1 MLDLIIK
8 NGSCYIN
15 KDLKDQ
21 DIGIKDGKITKI
33 GKIDTESKETID
45 AKGLIVLPG
54 CIDTQTHF
62 REPGSTDTEDLH
74 SGSRA
79 AVAGGITAVFEMP
92 NTNPPTS
99 TKKEFQKKLDLAKER
114 MYCNY
119 AFYFGATAD
128 NADDLADL
136 KNLEGCCGIKL
147 FAGSSTGNL
156 LVAEEKD
163 IEIVFQNSSK
173 VVAVHSEDEEI
184 LNKNKKLIKDG
195 DVHTH
200 PVWRS
205 EESAISST
213 RRIVRIAEKYKK
225 KAHILHVT
233 TKQEIDFLS
242 QHKGNIT
249 FEITPQHLT
258 IYAPDCYDK
267 LGTYAQMNPPIREKS
282 HYDRLW
288 YGVKNNFNDTIGSD
302 HAPHLKVNKEKEY
315 PNSPSGMPGVQT
327 LMPVMLNHVN
337 DGKLSLNQLVNLVCE
352 NPVKIFG
359 IKNKGFIKE
368 NFDADF
374 TIIDLSKKI
383 TIKNENIESKCGW
396 SPFNNMEFKGAP
408 VYTIVGGS
416 IKMNNGKIIG
426 KAQGKPLNFLS

>member
-8 NGSCYIN
+8 NGECYIN
-15 KDLKDQ
+15 GKLEYKD
-21 DIGIKDGKITKI
+21 IAVKDGKILKI
-33 GKIDTESKETID
+33 GENLGDTKEIYD
-45 AKGLIVLPG
+45 AKEQLVLPG

-79 AVAGGITAVFEMP
+79 AIAGGITAVFEMP

-99 TKKEFQKKLDLAKER
+99 NIKEFQRKLDLAKNR

-128 NADDLADL
+128 NVNQLAKLND
-136 KNLEGCCGIKL
+136 LEGCCGIKL

-156 LVAEEKD
+156 LVADEKD
-163 IEIVFQNSSK
+163 IDKVFQNSSK

-184 LNKNKKLIKDG
+184 LNKNKKLIKNG
-195 DVHTH
+195 DVHSH

-205 EESAISST
+205 EEAAMSST
-213 RRIVRIAEKYKK
+213 RRIVRIAERYNK
-225 KAHILHVT
+225 KAHVLHIS

-267 LGTYAQMNPPIREKS
+267 LGTYAQMNPPLRDKS
-282 HYDRLW
+282 HYDRFW
-288 YGVKNNFNDTIGSD
+288 YAVKNNLNDTIGSD
-302 HAPHLKVNKEKEY
+302 HAPHLKVNKDKEY

-327 LMPVMLNHVN
+327 LLPVMLHHVN
-337 DGKLSLNQLVNLVCE
+337 DGKLSLKQLINLVCE
-352 NPVKIFG
+352 NPIKIFG
-359 IKNKGFIKE
+359 IKNKGFIKKGY
-368 NFDADF
+368 DADF
-374 TIIDLSKKI
+374 TIVDMNKDIKI
-383 TIKNENIESKCGW
+383 QNINIESKCGW
-396 SPFNNMEFKGAP
+396 SPFDGFTFKGSP
-408 VYTIVGGS
+408 VATI
-416 IKMNNGKIIG
+416 INGKIKMLNG
-426 KAQGKPLNFLS
+426 KILGNPEGLPLDFN

>member
-8 NGSCYIN
+8 NGSCYID
-15 KDLKDQ
+15 KDLKNQ
-21 DIGIKDGKITKI
+21 DIGIKDNKIVEI
-33 GKIDTESKETID
+33 GKISNKASEVVD
-45 AKGLIVLPG
+45 AAGLTVLPG
-54 CIDTQTHF
+54 CIDTQVHF
-62 REPGSTDTEDLH
+62 REPGSTDAEDLH

-79 AVAGGITAVFEMP
+79 AIVGGITSVFEMP

-99 TKKEFQKKLDLAKER
+99 NKIEFRKKLGLAKNR
-114 MYCNY
+114 MFCNY
-119 AFYFGATAD
+119 AFYFGATPD
-128 NADDLADL
+128 NASELADL

-156 LVAEEKD
+156 LVQHEAD
-163 IEIVFQNSSK
+163 IEKVFQSSSK
-173 VVAVHSEDEEI
+173 VVSVHSEDEEI
-184 LNKNKKLIKDG
+184 LNMRKKMIKEG
-195 DVHTH
+195 DVLTH
-200 PVWRS
+200 PLWRN
-205 EESAISST
+205 EECAISST
-213 RRIVRIAEKYKK
+213 RRIVRIAERYKK

-258 IYAPDCYDK
+258 IFAPDCYEK
-267 LGTYAQMNPPIREKS
+267 LGTYAQMNPPLRDKS

-288 YGVKNNFNDTIGSD
+288 YGVRNNFLDIIGSD
-302 HAPHLKVNKEKEY
+302 HAPHLKANKEKNY

-337 DGKLSLNQLVNLVCE
+337 NEKLSLKQLMDFVCE

-368 NFDADF
+368 GFDADF
-374 TIIDLSKKI
+374 TIVDMNKKI
-383 TIKNENIESKCGW
+383 LIKNQNIESKCGW
-396 SPFNNMEFKGAP
+396 SPFDNFEFKGTP
-408 VYTIVGGS
+408 VLTIVGGQ
-416 IKMNNGKIIG
+416 IKMRDGQILG
-426 KAQGKPLNFLS
+426 EPDGKPLFF

>member
-8 NGSCYIN
+8 NGKCYIDGGL
-15 KDLKDQ
+15 KDLDVAV
-21 DIGIKDGKITKI
+21 KDGKIHKI
-33 GKIDTESKETID
+33 GQVSEEAKDIID
-45 AKGLIVLPG
+45 AEGLNVLPG

-62 REPGSTDTEDLH
+62 REPGSTDTEDLN

-99 TKKEFQKKLDLAKER
+99 TKKEFQKKLDLAKNR

-128 NADDLADL
+128 NADELADL

-156 LVAEEKD
+156 LVADEKD
-163 IEIVFQNSSK
+163 IEKVFKNSSK
-173 VVAVHSEDEEI
+173 IVAVHSEDEEI
-184 LNKNKKLIKDG
+184 LNQNKKLIKNR

-200 PVWRS
+200 PIWRS
-205 EESAISST
+205 EECAISST
-213 RRIVRIAEKYKK
+213 RRIVKIAQRYKK

-267 LGTYAQMNPPIREKS
+267 LGTYAQMNPPIRDKS

-302 HAPHLKVNKEKEY
+302 HAPHLKKNKEKEY

-327 LMPVMLNHVN
+327 LIPVMLNHVN
-337 DGKLSLNQLVNLVCE
+337 DGKLLLNQLINLVCE

-359 IKNKGFIKE
+359 IKNKGFIKKGYA
-368 NFDADF
+368 ADF
-374 TIIDLSKKI
+374 TIVDMDK
-383 TIKNENIESKCGW
+383 TTEIKNENMESKCGW
-396 SPFNNMEFKGAP
+396 SPFHGFKFKGTP
-408 VYTIVGGS
+408 VFTIINGKV
-416 IKMNNGKIIG
+416 KMKNGKIIG
-426 KAQGKPLNFLS
+426 EPDGNPLEFI

>member
-8 NGSCYIN
+8 NGKCYI
-15 KDLKDQ
+15 DGQLKDVN
-21 DIGIKDGKITKI
+21 ISVKNGKIQKI
-33 GKIDTESKETID
+33 GQITEDAKDTID
-45 AKGLIVLPG
+45 ATGLIVLPG
-54 CIDTQTHF
+54 CMDTQTHF

-79 AVAGGITAVFEMP
+79 AIVGGITSVFEMP

-99 TKKEFQKKLDLAKER
+99 TKKEFQRKLDLAKNR

-128 NADDLADL
+128 NANELADL

-156 LVAEEKD
+156 LVADEKD
-163 IEIVFQNSSK
+163 IEVVFQNSSK
-173 VVAVHSEDEEI
+173 VVAVHSEDEAI
-184 LNKNKKLIKDG
+184 LSINKKLIRKG
-195 DVHTH
+195 DVHSH
-200 PVWRS
+200 PIWRS
-205 EESAISST
+205 DECAISST
-213 RRIVRIAEKYKK
+213 RRIVRIAKRYNK
-225 KAHILHVT
+225 KAHVLHIS
-233 TKQEIDFLS
+233 TKQEIDFLA

-267 LGTYAQMNPPIREKS
+267 LGTYAQMNPPIRDKS

-288 YGVKNNFNDTIGSD
+288 YAVKNNLNDTIGSD
-302 HAPHLKVNKEKEY
+302 HAPHLKVNKDKEY

-327 LMPVMLNHVN
+327 LMPVMLNHIN
-337 DGKLSLNQLVNLVCE
+337 EGKLTLNQLINFVCE

-359 IKNKGFIKE
+359 IRGKGFIRE
-368 NFDADF
+368 GFDADF
-374 TIIDLSKKI
+374 TIVDMKKKI
-383 TIKNENIESKCGW
+383 TIKNKNIESKCGW
-396 SPFNNMEFKGAP
+396 TPFDGVEFKGTP
-408 VYTIVGGS
+408 VSTIIAGK
-416 IKMNNGKIIG
+416 IKMNDGKILG
-426 KAQGKPLNFLS
+426 DPDGTPLKFN

>member
-8 NGSCYIN
+8 NGTCFIDGKLS
-15 KDLKDQ
+15 KR
-21 DIGIKDGKITKI
+21 DIGVTNGKITHVE
-33 GKIDTESKETID
+33 ESITGPTKNTFEAD
-45 AKGLIVLPG
+45 KLIVLPG
-54 CIDTQTHF
+54 CLDTQVHF
-62 REPGSTDTEDLH
+62 REPGSIDTEDLH

-79 AVAGGITAVFEMP
+79 AIVGGITGVFEMP

-99 TKKEFQKKLDLAKER
+99 TKKEFQKKLDLAKNR
-114 MYCNY
+114 MYSNY

-128 NADDLADL
+128 NAEELADL
-136 KNLEGCCGIKL
+136 KSLEGCCGIKL

-156 LVAEEKD
+156 LVADEKD
-163 IEIVFQNSSK
+163 IETVFKNSSK

-195 DVHTH
+195 DVHSH
-200 PVWRS
+200 PIWRS
-205 EESAISST
+205 EECAVSST
-213 RRIVRIAEKYKK
+213 RRIVRIAERYNK
-225 KAHILHVT
+225 KAHVLHIT

-267 LGTYAQMNPPIREKS
+267 LGTYAQMNPPIRDKS
-282 HYDRLW
+282 HFDRLW
-288 YGVKNNFNDTIGSD
+288 YAVKNNYNDTIGSD
-302 HAPHLKVNKEKEY
+302 HAPHLKVNKDKKY

-337 DGKLSLNQLVNLVCE
+337 NGKLSLNQLITLVCE

-359 IKNKGFIKE
+359 IKNKGYIKKD
-368 NFDADF
+368 FDADF
-374 TIIDLSKKI
+374 TIVDMNKTIE
-383 TIKNENIESKCGW
+383 IKNEKIESKCNW
-396 SPFNNMEFKGAP
+396 SPFNGEKFLGTP
-408 VYTIVGGS
+408 VATIINGE
-416 IKMNNGKIIG
+416 IKMKNGEILG
-426 KAQGKPLNFLS
+426 DPTGKPMLF

>member
-8 NGSCYIN
+8 NGQCYIN
-15 KDLKDQ
+15 GKLENKD
-21 DIGIKDGKITKI
+21 IAIKDGKISKI
-33 GKIDTESKETID
+33 GKVSEEAKEVYNAESQT
-45 AKGLIVLPG
+45 VLPG

-99 TKKEFQKKLDLAKER
+99 NIKEFQRKLDLAKNR

-128 NADDLADL
+128 NVNQLAEL
-136 KNLEGCCGIKL
+136 KDLEGCCGIKL

-163 IEIVFQNSSK
+163 IDKVFENCSK

-184 LNKNKKLIKDG
+184 LNINKKLIKNG
-195 DVHTH
+195 DVHSH
-200 PVWRS
+200 PIWRS
-205 EESAISST
+205 EECAMSST
-213 RRIVRIAEKYKK
+213 RRIVRLAKKHNK
-225 KAHILHVT
+225 KAHVLHIT

-267 LGTYAQMNPPIREKS
+267 LGTYAQMNPPLRDKS

-288 YGVKNNFNDTIGSD
+288 YAVKNNINDTIGSD
-302 HAPHLKVNKEKEY
+302 HAPHLKVNKDKEY
-315 PNSPSGMPGVQT
+315 PKSPSGMPGVQT

-337 DGKLSLNQLVNLVCE
+337 EGRLSLNQLINLVCE
-352 NPVKIFG
+352 NPAKIFG
-359 IKNKGFIKE
+359 IQNKGFINE
-368 NFDADF
+368 GYDADF
-374 TIIDLSKKI
+374 TIVDMNKI
-383 TIKNENIESKCGW
+383 IVIKNENMESKCGW
-396 SPFNNMEFKGAP
+396 SPFNGFEFKGTPMA
-408 VYTIVGGS
+408 TIIAGK
-416 IKMNNGKIIG
+416 IKMKEGEILG
-426 KAQGKPLNFLS
+426 EPEGMPLKF

>member
-8 NGSCYIN
+8 NGLCYID
-15 KDLKDQ
+15 KVLKDQ
-21 DIGIKDGKITKI
+21 DIAIKDGKIVKI
-33 GKIDTESKETID
+33 GKIDTKASEVID
-45 AKGLIVLPG
+45 AKGLTVLPG

-79 AVAGGITAVFEMP
+79 AIAGGITSVFEMP

-99 TKKEFQKKLDLAKER
+99 TKTEFQRKLDLAKNR

-128 NADDLADL
+128 NSNELADL
-136 KNLEGCCGIKL
+136 KSLEGCCGIKL

-156 LVAEEKD
+156 LVANEDD
-163 IEIVFQNSSK
+163 IDTVFKNSSK

-184 LNKNKKLIKDG
+184 LNINKKLIKNG
-195 DVHTH
+195 DVHSH
-200 PVWRS
+200 PIWRS
-205 EESAISST
+205 VECAMSST
-213 RRIVRIAEKYKK
+213 RRIVRIAEKYNK
-225 KAHILHVT
+225 KAHVLHIT
-233 TKQEIDFLS
+233 TNEEIDFLS

-288 YGVKNNFNDTIGSD
+288 YAVKNNLNDTIGSD
-302 HAPHLKVNKEKEY
+302 HAPHLKVNKDKEY

-327 LMPVMLNHVN
+327 LVPVMLNHIN
-337 DGKLSLNQLVNLVCE
+337 NGKLSLEQFVNSVCE

-359 IKNKGFIKE
+359 IKDKGYIKE
-368 NFDADF
+368 GFDADF
-374 TIIDLSKKI
+374 TIVDMNKKI
-383 TIKNENIESKCGW
+383 VIKNENIESKCGW
-396 SPFNNMEFKGAP
+396 SPFNGFEFKGNP
-408 VYTIVGGS
+408 VSTIIAGQ
-416 IKMNNGKIIG
+416 IKMKDGKIL
-426 KAQGKPLNFLS
+426 GKPEGEPLKF

>member
-8 NGSCYIN
+8 NGKCYI
-15 KDLKDQ
+15 DGELKDV
-21 DIGIKDGKITKI
+21 DVAIKDGKIHKI
-33 GKIDTESKETID
+33 GQTSDEAKKTIN
-45 AKGLIVLPG
+45 AEGQTVLPG

-79 AVAGGITAVFEMP
+79 AIVGGITSVFEMP

-99 TKKEFQKKLDLAKER
+99 TKIEFQKKLDLAKNR

-128 NADDLADL
+128 NGSELAEL
-136 KNLEGCCGIKL
+136 ENLEGCCGIKL

-156 LVAEEKD
+156 LVADEED
-163 IEIVFQNSSK
+163 IDTVFKNSSK
-173 VVAVHSEDEEI
+173 VVAVHSEDEAI
-184 LNKNKKLIKDG
+184 LIVNKKLIKEK

-200 PVWRS
+200 PIWRS
-205 EESAISST
+205 VECAMSST
-213 RRIVRIAEKYKK
+213 RRIVRIANKYNK
-225 KAHILHVT
+225 KAHVLHIT
-233 TKQEIDFLS
+233 TKEEIDFLS

-258 IYAPDCYDK
+258 LYAPDCYNK
-267 LGTYAQMNPPIREKS
+267 LGTYAQMNPPIRDKS

-288 YGVKNNFNDTIGSD
+288 YAVKNNLNDTIGSD

-327 LMPVMLNHVN
+327 LMPVMLNHIN
-337 DGKLSLNQLVNLVCE
+337 DGKLSLNQLMNLVCE

-368 NFDADF
+368 GYDADF
-374 TIIDLSKKI
+374 TIVDMNKI
-383 TIKNENIESKCGW
+383 IEIKNEKIESKCGW
-396 SPFNNMEFKGAP
+396 TPFDGHKFKGTP
-408 VYTIVGGS
+408 VATIVGGN
-416 IKMNNGKIIG
+416 IKMKDGKIIG
-426 KAQGKPLNFLS
+426 DPEGQPLVF

>member
-1 MLDLIIK
+1 MTDLIIK
-8 NGSCYIN
+8 NGNCFIDDNLVST
-15 KDLKDQ
+15 
-21 DIGIKDGKITKI
+21 DIAIKDKKIAKI
-33 GKIDTESKETID
+33 GKNLTD
-45 AKGLIVLPG
+45 AKEIVDASGLTVLPG

-79 AVAGGITAVFEMP
+79 AIAGGITSVFEMP

-99 TKKEFQKKLDLAKER
+99 NMKEFQRKLDLAKNR

-128 NADDLADL
+128 NAVDLASL
-136 KNLEGCCGIKL
+136 EGLEGCCGIKL

-156 LVAEEKD
+156 LVAEEND
-163 IEIVFQNSSK
+163 IEKVFKNASK

-184 LNKNKKLIKDG
+184 LNRNKKLIKEG

-200 PVWRS
+200 PIWRS
-205 EESAISST
+205 DECAISST
-213 RRIVRIAEKYKK
+213 RRIVRIAERFKK

-267 LGTYAQMNPPIREKS
+267 LGTYAQMNPPLRDKS

-288 YGVKNNFNDTIGSD
+288 YGVKNNLNDTIGSD
-302 HAPHLKVNKEKEY
+302 HAPHLKVNKEKTY

-337 DGKLSLNQLVNLVCE
+337 DGKLTLSQLVKLICE

-359 IKNKGFIKE
+359 IQNKGFIKE
-368 NFDADF
+368 QYDADF
-374 TIIDLSKKI
+374 TIIDMHKTI
-383 TIKNENIESKCGW
+383 EIKNENIESKCGW
-396 SPFNNMEFKGAP
+396 SPFDGFKFKGTP
-408 VYTIVGGS
+408 VSTIIGGK
-416 IKMNNGKIIG
+416 IKMKDGKIIG
-426 KAQGKPLNFLS
+426 EPEVEPLNFN

>member
-8 NGSCYIN
+8 NGKCFIEGR
-15 KDLKDQ
+15 LKEVDVAV
-21 DIGIKDGKITKI
+21 KDGKICKI
-33 GKIDTESKETID
+33 GQISEKAKETLN
-45 AKGLIVLPG
+45 AEGQTVFPG

-79 AVAGGITAVFEMP
+79 AIAGGITSVFEMP

-99 TKKEFQKKLDLAKER
+99 NINEFQRKLDLAKDR

-128 NADDLADL
+128 NSNDLASL

-156 LVAEEKD
+156 LVAKEED
-163 IEIVFQNSSK
+163 IDKVFQNSSK

-184 LNKNKKLIKDG
+184 LNINKKLIKKG
-195 DVHTH
+195 DVHSH

-205 EESAISST
+205 VECAISST
-213 RRIVRIAEKYKK
+213 RRIVKIAERYNK
-225 KAHILHVT
+225 KAHILHIT
-233 TKQEIDFLS
+233 TKEEIDFLS

-258 IYAPDCYDK
+258 LYAPDCYNK
-267 LGTYAQMNPPIREKS
+267 LGTYAQMNPPLRDKS

-288 YGVKNNFNDTIGSD
+288 YAVRNDYNDTIGSD
-302 HAPHLKVNKEKEY
+302 HAPHLKINKDKEY

-337 DGKLSLNQLVNLVCE
+337 EGKLTLNQLINLVCE
-352 NPVKIFG
+352 NPIKIFG

-368 NFDADF
+368 GYDADF
-374 TIIDLSKKI
+374 TIVDMNKI
-383 TIKNENIESKCGW
+383 IEIKNEDIESKCKW
-396 SPFNNMEFKGAP
+396 SPFNGDKFKGTP
-408 VYTIVGGS
+408 VATVINGD
-416 IKMNNGKIIG
+416 IKMKDGEIIG
-426 KAQGKPLNFLS
+426 DPSGKPLIFS